1 MMGVS
6 CLSKQQR
13 RLVEE
18 AQCRVVVEVLL
29 EVEEPLHWAWAEQEL
44 LGVDLIHF
52 EMKVL
57 DLNRM
62 RQS

>member
-6 CLSKQQR
+6 CLLKQLR

-29 EVEEPLHWAWAEQEL
+29 EVGELLHWA
-44 LGVDLIHF
+44 
-52 EMKVL
+52 
-57 DLNRM
+57 
-62 RQS
+62 